1 MQFARKCLVLLSI
14 RNRQL
19 TDIKIGKAT
28 VSPLK
33 SMPTTSSRERKKE
46 IEREREIVFHQKF
59 RLFHSWLSAAT
70 ISSPEK
76 SLPSM
81 SAAPPGTMCP
91 IET

>member
-19 TDIKIGKAT
+19 TDIKIGKAI

-46 IEREREIVFHQKF
+46 REREIVFHQNF
-59 RLFHSWLSAAT
+59 RLFHSWLSTAT